1 MLLICNKR
9 NKKCDVIKCFHKK
22 PHEKSWACDV
32 AKCSIVNL
40 GTCCIPYDLEYIM
53 KEVIKKHEEE
63 IKNESK

>member
-1 MLLICNKR
+1 
-9 NKKCDVIKCFHKK
+9 VIKCFHKK